1 MDMDMS
7 LMAIA
12 MVVGTLIVVAGLVAA
27 VYVVARA
34 IRSPATPHEVESGRT
49 LLDRRL
55 ATGEI
60 DADDYYEREAALRSA
75 QPVAKRRHRRP

>member
-1 MDMDMS
+1 MMGMDMG

-12 MVVGTLIVVAGLVAA
+12 MVIGVLIVVAGIVAA
-27 VYVVARA
+27 VYVGA
-34 IRSPATPHEVESGRT
+34 RT
-49 LLDRRL
+49 LRSSGAPQGVEPGRAVLDRRL

-75 QPVAKRRHRRP
+75 QPPLKRRRRT